1 MSNIA
6 LVTYTNSNLRD
17 VWPVYFGQVDK
28 HLSGI
33 KSYVFSDEKPEIS
46 SSHNIILYDNSDP
59 YYVQYSTSMESVE
72 EDFVI
77 YSQEDFVLYDN
88 VSQSSLNKYVEFLK
102 NSDYSFVK
110 LIRSGYKTP
119 LLNKAGDEMFE
130 IDVNSQDAF
139 SMQAILWKKDKLMAL
154 YDVVRSNKWYE
165 SSDWNQSCIDLDVR
179 GVFVYKNENQR
190 GKFHYDSDTFPYVC
204 TALNKGLWNLNEYPE
219 ILGSILKSY
228 NIDPAERGYRTYY
241 GQVRA

>member
-77 YSQEDFVLYDN
+77 YSQEDFVLYDT
-88 VSQSSLNKYVEFLK
+88 V
-102 NSDYSFVK
+102 
-110 LIRSGYKTP
+110 G
-119 LLNKAGDEMFE
+119 
-130 IDVNSQDAF
+130 AF
-139 SMQAILWKKDKLMAL
+139 
-154 YDVVRSNKWYE
+154 
-165 SSDWNQSCIDLDVR
+165 R
-179 GVFVYKNENQR
+179 GF
-190 GKFHYDSDTFPYVC
+190 F
-204 TALNKGLWNLNEYPE
+204 W
-219 ILGSILKSY
+219 
-228 NIDPAERGYRTYY
+228 
-241 GQVRA
+241 